1 MRSIGCEHGQRR
13 TSDTVRRE
21 TEQAM
26 GQVGPDVPPILRYTK
41 AYCDFFFFELAA
53 AATELE
59 KAIYTLSG
67 RRDAVGLSLAYTG
80 YGTCRSGLC
89 EFDAACEA
97 YDKALGF
104 STRIGDDLKSAIIA
118 SNLCVAKLHQG
129 DFASAVK
136 FGQRAVA
143 IASNA
148 LTP

>member
-1 MRSIGCEHGQRR
+1 EPIAAQ
-13 TSDTVRRE
+13 
-21 TEQAM
+21 TEQTISTT
-26 GQVGPDVPPILRYTK
+26 PTDVPTILWYTK
-41 AYCDFFFFELAA
+41 AYCDFCFFELAS

-59 KAIYTLSG
+59 KAISTLNA
-67 RRDAVGLSLAYTG
+67 RRDPVGLSLAYTG
-80 YGTCRSGLC
+80 YGACKSGLC
-89 EFDAACEA
+89 DFDAACEA
-97 YDKALGF
+97 YDNALRF

-136 FGQRAVA
+136 FGQRAGA